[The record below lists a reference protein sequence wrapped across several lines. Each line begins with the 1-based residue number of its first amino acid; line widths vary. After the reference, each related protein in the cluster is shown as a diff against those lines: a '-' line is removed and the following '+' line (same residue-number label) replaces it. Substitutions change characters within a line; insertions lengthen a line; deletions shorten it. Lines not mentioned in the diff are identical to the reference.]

1 MLVVKEDS
9 DIDAKMSLIKP
20 IGFFDDSICEANY
33 QEVYN
38 DVSMSEV
45 RYMWAVLK
53 TFNEF
58 YVPAVPIINQ
68 H

>member
-1 MLVVKEDS
+1 
-9 DIDAKMSLIKP
+9 MSLIKP

-53 TFNEF
+53 AFNEF